1 MELIKNDDSTWTLS
15 KVSELEPLMLSRIPD
30 SADPN
35 GCDRA
40 LDRLYPSPIAPDAD
54 LDADK
59 SFDLEN
65 DWDEFIKPDLQIEFK
80 DALKI
85 VADDLGK
92 SIMPRE
98 GDLNL
103 YQFISPTAH
112 ANHWCSALNQARI
125 VIHHKYDLPDE
136 DGVMDMS
143 PNPEK
148 WMATLQSEIYG
159 MLMEFLIKKVL
170 WMP

>member
-1 MELIKNDDSTWTLS
+1 
-15 KVSELEPLMLSRIPD
+15 MLSRIPD

-92 SIMPRE
+92 SIMTRE

-103 YQFISPTAH
+103 YQFIIPTAH
-112 ANHWCSALNQARI
+112 ANHWCSALNLSL
-125 VIHHKYDLPDE
+125 IH
-136 DGVMDMS
+136 
-143 PNPEK
+143 
-148 WMATLQSEIYG
+148 I
-159 MLMEFLIKKVL
+159 
-170 WMP
+170 